1 MNCYPATEETI
12 RRAADVLSHGGI
24 VAFPTET
31 VYGLGA
37 DAFNPIAVAR
47 IFEAKRRPHFDPLI
61 VHIAGFDEID
71 AVARDIPGA
80 ARLLADAFWP
90 GPLTLVLP
98 KRDRVPDIVTAGLPT
113 VAVRMPAND
122 VALSLIRLL
131 GRPVAA
137 PSANPFGYLSPTCAR
152 HVAEQLGNEVDM
164 ILDGGQCAVGVE
176 STIVKIDDGSAEL
189 LRPGGLPAEEIERII
204 GMLQI
209 AEDPAARIE
218 SPGQLKSHYAPK
230 TPVRIVGGIDEV
242 PRAGGIGVLAFTGTP
257 RHTDFSAVEILSPSG
272 DLREAAARLFLCLHN
287 LDSRGVSV
295 IYAESVPETGLGLA
309 IMNRLRRAA
318 ARADL

>member
-1 MNCYPATEETI
+1 MKCYPATEETI
-12 RRAADVLSHGGI
+12 RRAADALSHGGI

-61 VHIAGFDEID
+61 VHIAGFDGID
-71 AVARDIPGA
+71 VVARDIPGA

-98 KRDRVPDIVTAGLPT
+98 KKDRVPDIVTAGLPT

-164 ILDGGQCAVGVE
+164 ILDGGQCDVGVE
-176 STIVKIDDGSAEL
+176 STIVKIDDSFAEL

-204 GMLQI
+204 GKLQI
-209 AEDPAARIE
+209 AEDPSARID

-242 PRAGGIGVLAFTGTP
+242 PREDGIGVLAFTGTP
-257 RHTDFSAVEILSPSG
+257 RHADFSAVEILSPSG

-309 IMNRLRRAA
+309 IMNRLRKAA
-318 ARADL
+318 AQADL